1 MALTDGMST
10 IHRAACC
17 ADTVSVL
24 MRHRSDHDRPAG
36 AFAWAAFPSGLL
48 LTSGLVLSGLVLK
61 CLGIG
66 LSAWISVAFL
76 SVPAFAQDADAGP
89 SWWQFWHKSDAGKP
103 SVAPADDASSGTS
116 PNTSA
121 DGPAGK
127 NFDFYVL
134 SLSWSPSYCATNGAQ
149 ADRQQCGGARPYGFI
164 AHGLWPQ
171 YEKGYPQDCP
181 LGNDRSRGSYVPREL
196 VTSLYD
202 IMPSTGLIV
211 HEWRK
216 HGSCSGLSQ
225 RDYFAKLRTAYGR
238 VTIPA
243 SLRNVSVSRS
253 VDPQLIK
260 NAFVT
265 ANPGLKPDGIS
276 ITCNRNHLQEVRICL
291 TTDLRFRGCG
301 EVDRGACRA
310 RSVTMPAMR

>member
-1 MALTDGMST
+1 M
-10 IHRAACC
+10 HRAAYC

-24 MRHRSDHDRPAG
+24 MRHRSDHDHPAG
-36 AFAWAAFPSGLL
+36 TFAGAAFLSGLL
-48 LTSGLVLSGLVLK
+48 LK
-61 CLGIG
+61 CLGIA
-66 LSAWISVAFL
+66 LSVWISGAL
-76 SVPAFAQDADAGP
+76 LAVPAFAQDRSAES
-89 SWWQFWHKSDAGKP
+89 SWWQFWHKPDADKP
-103 SVAPADDASSGTS
+103 NVPAADDTTSEPSSS
-116 PNTSA
+116 PSADTSA
-121 DGPAGK
+121 NK

-134 SLSWSPSYCATNGAQ
+134 SLSWSPSYCATNGAR
-149 ADRQQCGGARPYGFI
+149 ADRQQCGGARPYAFI

-196 VTSLYD
+196 VSSLYD

-225 RDYFAKLRTAYGR
+225 RDYFAKLRTAYGK

-276 ITCNRNHLQEVRICL
+276 ITCNRNYLQEVRICM
-291 TTDLRFRGCG
+291 TKDLRFRGCG

-310 RSVTMPAMR
+310 RSVTLPAVR